1 MDLDA
6 VVKSLEDM
14 SNDNSVPKN
23 IRKYTQ
29 QAADKLKDPN
39 KDISVRI
46 NAAVS
51 ILDDLSNDPNLPV
64 QTRTQI
70 WHVASALE
78 TLSKK

>member
-29 QAADKLKDPN
+29 EAADKLKDPN
-39 KDISVRI
+39 KDLAVKI
-46 NAAVS
+46 NSAVS
-51 ILDDLSNDPNLPV
+51 ILDELSNDPNLPV